1 MDISLFI
8 SRFLYRNRY
17 LFLIGSSIVT
27 LLVAYFTQ
35 FLPKTYTVET
45 SIYTGIVSS
54 TTIRTDDAAITTN
67 VSTTFDN
74 LVNLV
79 KSKNTM
85 EDVGLKLFAMNMIY
99 GDPKRDNQYI
109 TAQHY
114 NELQEIVPNEVKKM
128 IDKSSV
134 EKTANNLRKMG
145 RNSGN
150 NFIYKLLS
158 GDHPHYSFEALS
170 KVQASRVQNSD
181 IIEISYTNNDPGITT
196 NTVKL
201 FSSELLDRYNDL
213 RYSSTNDVI
222 AYFQREVAKLKA
234 ILNGKEDEMT
244 NYSVANRVINFPKQT
259 EFLASS
265 YEDYENRYEEA
276 MQRFNSAS
284 DLLRSLE
291 KQMDSRQ
298 KAYLTN
304 KKFLQ
309 LLDNITDY
317 NSKITEM
324 EMFSSDN
331 AKNKDT
337 KLNEYKDKLR
347 KTESEVAK
355 VSKDIDLLKYTKEGL
370 SLSEFAQEWVQAYI
384 NYTKSMAEL
393 AVLDKRRMYFDDKY
407 RKFSPVGTELKRR
420 ERDITVTEESYL
432 TMLHALNEAIL
443 RKKNIQLSTANL
455 DTVSDPI
462 FPLAPNKNKRWLYII
477 AAFFGSLAFLI
488 LYKLMI
494 ELLDRTLRDGERTKR
509 LTGEP
514 AIGALVGKGEL
525 RYRGYSKTWNRQ
537 SMANIASKI
546 MKYIDPDKPNYIN
559 ILSIEKGEGK
569 SYVMQYLHDE
579 LERQGLSVKSVVID
593 DDITSTPGF
602 MISKDFSK
610 IVSAEEANNYHVILI
625 EYPYIIK
632 NSTPQTLL
640 KEASFNILVANARR
654 VWRISDTNTL
664 NNFKEEVGTTPFKL
678 LLNNASRFDVEDF
691 TGDLPPEKARRS
703 FSNKF
708 MHIGLTSKDIPVEK

>member
-244 NYSVANRVINFPKQT
+244 NYSVVNRVINFPKQT

>member
-128 IDKSSV
+128 IDKSSI

-579 LERQGLSVKSVVID
+579 LERQGLSVKSVLID

-610 IVSAEEANNYHVILI
+610 IVPAEEANNYHVILI